1 MRPDGWIGGHK
12 TVGEGRKKLETSHN
26 QKTKNIIK
34 CGHLL
39 TSRAQENLD
48 DYFHIFLLMFL

>member
-39 TSRAQENLD
+39 TSRA
-48 DYFHIFLLMFL
+48 